1 MSYLIIFK
9 KLVVL
14 LFKLFND
21 FTIYF
26 IQIFQDLLRIP
37 NTFQSDIITAIIAL
51 FVVIDPIGN
60 IPLFIALTK
69 KLEKEEH
76 KAISKTAILTAGILL
91 VIFGVA
97 GSQILQLFGITI
109 FSFMIAGGIL
119 LFIIAIEL
127 LTYGEWRF
135 VGNVKEEAGVVPIA
149 FPLLAGPGAITAVII
164 LYQTSGF
171 LITVISIII
180 VIAITYVILRM
191 VNPIYKVL
199 GNRGSMIVSRVF
211 AVIIAA
217 IAVEYIVEGIKS
229 LFVL

>member
-1 MSYLIIFK
+1 LI
-9 KLVVL
+9 
-14 LFKLFND
+14 ND

-26 IQIFQDLLRIP
+26 FQFFQDLFSLP
-37 NTFQSDIITAIIAL
+37 NTFQSDIVTSVIAL

-60 IPLFIALTK
+60 IPVFIALTR

-76 KAISKTAILTAGILL
+76 KAVSKTAILTAGILL
-91 VIFGVA
+91 LIFGVA
-97 GSQILQLFGITI
+97 GSQILQIFGITI
-109 FSFMIAGGIL
+109 FSFMIAGGTL

-135 VGNVKEEAGVVPIA
+135 IGNVKEEAGVVPLA

-164 LYQTSGF
+164 SYQTSGF
-171 LITVISIII
+171 VITVLSIII
-180 VIAITYVILRM
+180 VLAITYLILRM

-199 GNRGSMIVSRVF
+199 GNRGAMIVSRVF

-217 IAVEYIVEGIKS
+217 IAVQYIVEGVKN
-229 LFVL
+229 LFLA